1 METKQK
7 TLEAVQKS
15 SPDLEGQ
22 SARIQQQIVKINQQR
37 AQIAV
42 EYKDAVRV
50 SLTLCL
56 LCVLATRKTTLSR
69 ASGIM
74 RFFLANYAL
83 FFGELCAKN
92 PRIMRE
98 LGKLCNMAQYYPF
111 KTLEQDL
118 K

>member
-56 LCVLATRKTTLSR
+56 LCVLATRKTTLSW

-83 FFGELCAKN
+83 FFDELCAKN

-98 LGKLCNMAQYYPF
+98 LGKLCNMAPYYGLIP
-111 KTLEQDL
+111 LRH
-118 K
+118 

>member
-74 RFFLANYAL
+74 RVFFSK
-83 FFGELCAKN
+83 LCA
-92 PRIMRE
+92 I
-98 LGKLCNMAQYYPF
+98 F
-111 KTLEQDL
+111 W
-118 K
+118 